1 MGNRRQSVVRR
12 HVPLLVILLVLGA
25 LLSACGANPPQ
36 AASLPTAAAPAPKP
50 AVSTPLPTA
59 TPTWVPLPT
68 DTPAPTATPSPA
80 SVTPT
85 TLPVAP
91 APGHLAP
98 DFVVSGLDGNPIQLS
113 ALRGKR
119 VLLNFWATW
128 CPPCRYEMPALQEAY
143 TAHADDD
150 FVILAINYLE
160 TSEEVRAFLESFG
173 LTFPVGIDSSGDV
186 FRGYRVI
193 SIPTS
198 FFINRDGVIIALYRG
213 PLTKEAIEQALSKAP

>member
-1 MGNRRQSVVRR
+1 MGSRQPHAAVRR
-12 HVPLLVILLVLGA
+12 RAFPLVVLLALGA
-25 LLSACGANPPQ
+25 LMSACGANPPQ
-36 AASLPTAAAPAPKP
+36 AASPPTAAAPAPIP
-50 AVSTPLPTA
+50 AVSTPPPTA
-59 TPTWVPLPT
+59 TWAPLPT
-68 DTPAPTATPSPA
+68 DTPVPTATPSPA
-80 SVTPT
+80 PVTPT
-85 TLPVAP
+85 ALPPAP
-91 APGHLAP
+91 APAHLAP
-98 DFVVSGLDGNPIQLS
+98 DFVVSDLDGNPIQLS
-113 ALRGKR
+113 AFRGKR

-160 TSEEVRAFLESFG
+160 PSEEVRAFLASLG

-186 FRGYRVI
+186 FRSYRVI

-198 FFINRDGVIIALYRG
+198 FFIGRDGVIVALYRG